1 MSKKQYKERRIYFA
15 GQCTNCEHPFQSFKR
30 SRIKAGLCKKCRKLV
45 PPKGQ
50 DSLFGAVAGVK
61 ELGKVHVG
69 FKAIPF
75 GLYQIGS
82 KGEIISPGGVLVNQA
97 KEVMKSNVG
106 S

>member
-15 GQCTNCEHPFQSFKR
+15 VQCTNCEHPFQSFKR

-50 DSLFGAVAGVK
+50 DSLFSVEDPKLV
-61 ELGKVHVG
+61 EVN
-69 FKAIPF
+69 FKGIPF
-75 GLYQIGS
+75 GFYQIGP
-82 KGEIISPGGVLVNQA
+82 KGEIISPRGALVNQA
-97 KEVMKSNVG
+97 KAVMKSNVG